1 MRRDIVDTVSGGM
14 VAEGTHFP
22 VRSSTSA
29 CSSPPP
35 QWWAAPGFLL
45 AAEEVVWGSPSC
57 APFSTAACG
66 PRDLS
71 WAEKC
76 KVG

>member
-1 MRRDIVDTVSGGM
+1 MDTVS
-14 VAEGTHFP
+14 EGDGRRRNPFP
-22 VRSSTSA
+22 RSLQHLRLQQR
-29 CSSPPP
+29 PPP

-45 AAEEVVWGSPSC
+45 AEEEVVWGSPSC
-57 APFSTAACG
+57 APFSTAACR